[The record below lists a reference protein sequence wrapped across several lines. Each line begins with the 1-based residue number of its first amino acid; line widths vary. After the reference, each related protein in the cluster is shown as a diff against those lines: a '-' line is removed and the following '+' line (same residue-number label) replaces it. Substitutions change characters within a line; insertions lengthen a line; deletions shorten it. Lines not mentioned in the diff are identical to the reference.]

1 MAHNKIL
8 LTVLG
13 FVVYIICFTCVALLV
28 RGHIP
33 PQLTDYLMPSVAIAL
48 LMALLL
54 FLNRVWRR

>member
-13 FVVYIICFTCVALLV
+13 FLVYIICFICVELLV

-54 FLNRVWRR
+54 FLKRVWRR